1 MMVSEKEKNKEW
13 CDNVL
18 NAIIGFMSYDDSTY
32 QSSRNK
38 DIGNYAVYN
47 GKINQADYTYITE
60 QYGLSYPARLV
71 NYPIITPK
79 IDLLI
84 GEELKR
90 PIDMKVSTVNKE
102 AVIRKLDYKVALKM
116 NALLKDIHQEF
127 EETYGEPITDEGQ
140 GMPVPEDI
148 DIYMKYN
155 YREMVEEVAQ
165 DGLEYILNRY
175 NLKDK
180 FKEGFRD
187 LLVTGKE
194 IYKIDILNGDPQARR
209 VDPRSVIYDSTI
221 HSDYGW
227 EKRDGYL

>member
-1 MMVSEKEKNKEW
+1 MRKTAAFPSMMVSEKEKNEEW
-13 CDNVL
+13 CNDVL

-38 DIGNYAVYN
+38 DMGNYSVYN
-47 GKINQADYTYITE
+47 GSINQADYTYITE
-60 QYGLSYPARLV
+60 QYGLTYPARLV

-116 NALLKDIHQEF
+116 KQLLTEIHEEF
-127 EETYGEPITDEGQ
+127 EKQYGTPITDEGQ

-165 DGLEYILNRY
+165 DGLEYIMNRY
-175 NLKDK
+175 NL
-180 FKEGFRD
+180 
-187 LLVTGKE
+187 
-194 IYKIDILNGDPQARR
+194 
-209 VDPRSVIYDSTI
+209 
-221 HSDYGW
+221 
-227 EKRDGYL
+227 